1 MKVLVV
7 SSCTGQKRVS
17 SDRGLTLD
25 DFRLGQEHIAKRE
38 AELSDLLTPA
48 EEMYAGQQHIRLMRG
63 IESYR
68 DAVHTDRLAELDFW
82 ILSAGYG
89 LVPSSQRLAPYDA
102 TFAGMGKR
110 ELRRWSSHLGVPDAM
125 REVLKK
131 DYDLGLVLLGDAYL
145 DACDLDSGVHLGG
158 PTIVFCSPG
167 AIDRLPQIEG
177 LRPVA
182 LTNAEARRY
191 SCGLVALKG
200 QMASRILVG
209 LACDA
214 DFLDVLRRSP
224 DVLTMVDASP
234 ALPAAVPAR
243 SKSRADVPT
252 MSRPGVDAV
261 VSLPDSWR
269 TKSHRSQLSY
279 FIPEWDD
286 LVDPHFDFNND
297 VHSGG
302 SGDWFNEVYA
312 HQLYREP
319 NYDGILVSKVV
330 AEKTKKKTELINR
343 LGVHRFLRL
352 PREFPVMGDCGAFGY
367 INEKVPPYTTP
378 EILEYYTRLDF
389 DFGVSIDHLIVS
401 STMSERRE
409 RYELTI
415 NNAADFLTE
424 HRRERLNWT
433 PIGAV
438 QGWDPKSYARAAEQC
453 VAMGYEYIA
462 LGGLVRTPTR
472 EVLEVLSAVHDVV
485 PTTVKIHLFGLARI
499 SAMSAFASLG
509 VRSVDSASL
518 LRRAWMGTGQNYLSA
533 TGKFYA
539 AIRIPEAGKSF
550 RAKRMVSEGR
560 ASLSQVQYLETR
572 CLDAMRRFDAGVLG
586 VDETLDHLEEYDQL
600 ITPER
605 PATRS
610 LLRETLEERPWE
622 DCVCDICRRD
632 GIQVVIFRGNNRNR
646 RRGFH
651 NTYVFYRLLQQAL
664 AGEDVSFSRAFLRVQ
679 ADSVAGTDVGASEP
693 GG

>member
-1 MKVLVV
+1 MKVVVV

-17 SDRGLTLD
+17 LERGLTLD
-25 DFRLGQEHIAKRE
+25 DFRLGQEHVAERE
-38 AELSDLLTPA
+38 AELSGLLLPA
-48 EEMYAGQQHIRLMRG
+48 EEIYSGQQHTRLMRG
-63 IESYR
+63 IDCYR
-68 DAVHTDRLAELDFW
+68 SAANGDRITELDFW

-89 LVPSSQRLAPYDA
+89 LVPSSQRLAPYGA

-110 ELRRWSSHLGVPDAM
+110 ELRQWSSRLAIPGAI
-125 REVLKK
+125 REVLKQE
-131 DYDLGLVLLGDAYL
+131 YDLGLVLLGDAYL
-145 DACDLDSGVHLGG
+145 DACDLDSSVHLGG
-158 PTIVFCSPG
+158 PTVIFCGPRAKS
-167 AIDRLPQIEG
+167 RLPQLEG
-177 LRPVA
+177 LHPVA
-182 LTNAEARRY
+182 LTNAEAKRY

-200 QMASRILVG
+200 EIASRLLIGIKSDAG
-209 LACDA
+209 LLDA
-214 DFLDVLRRSP
+214 LQRSP
-224 DVLTMVDASP
+224 DVLTIVDTCP
-234 ALPAAVPAR
+234 ALPAAVPNR
-243 SKSRADVPT
+243 SKSRVNVPKVPPRADV
-252 MSRPGVDAV
+252 V

-330 AEKTKKKTELINR
+330 AEKTKKKRELINR

-352 PREFPVMGDCGAFGY
+352 PREVPVMGDCGAFGY
-367 INEKVPPYTTP
+367 IQQEVPPYTTP

-401 STMSERRE
+401 STMSARRE

-415 NNAADFLTE
+415 DNAAEFLAE
-424 HRRERLNWT
+424 HRKQRLNWT

-438 QGWDPKSYARAAEQC
+438 QGWDPQSYANAAKQC
-453 VAMGYEYIA
+453 VAMGYDYIA
-462 LGGLVRTPTR
+462 LGGLVRTTTR

-533 TGKFYA
+533 SGKFYA

-550 RAKRMVSEGR
+550 RAKRIVSEGR
-560 ASLSQVQYLETR
+560 ASLSHVEYLEKN
-572 CLDAMRRFDAGVLG
+572 CLEAMRRFDAGAIG
-586 VDETLDHLEEYDQL
+586 VDETLDRLEEYDQL
-600 ITPER
+600 ITPDR

-622 DCVCDICRRD
+622 SCVCDICKRD

-664 AGEDVSFSRAFLRVQ
+664 AGEDVSFSRAFAGMQ
-679 ADSVAGTDVGASEP
+679 AASPIATDEGAPNP